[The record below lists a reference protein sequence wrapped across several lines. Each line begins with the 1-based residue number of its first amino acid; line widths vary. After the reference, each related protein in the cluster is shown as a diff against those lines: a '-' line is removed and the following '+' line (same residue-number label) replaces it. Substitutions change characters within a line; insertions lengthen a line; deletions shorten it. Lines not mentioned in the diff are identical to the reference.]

1 MAPDDDYFRWIGPL
15 VHAHR
20 PALLRVATREGLRPD
35 EAFDCVQE
43 ALIGFVQRPDA
54 RTWTTRLDEVSRMLG
69 ALVRNRARNM
79 RRLHHRARPH
89 TSDEARLGSLS
100 DVSASV
106 DELIERMEEHARLR
120 ACVDRLAEAQRH
132 VVTLRML
139 EDLPG
144 ETVADELCTTPGNVA
159 VLLHR
164 AKVNLRA
171 CMMAG

>member
-1 MAPDDDYFRWIGPL
+1 MRSDDYFRWIGSL
-15 VHAHR
+15 VHLHR
-20 PALLRVATREGLRPD
+20 PALLRVASREGLRPD

-43 ALIGFVQRPDA
+43 ALVGFVQRPDA
-54 RTWTTRLDEVSRMLG
+54 RTWTTRPDEASRMLG

-79 RRLHHRARPH
+79 RRRHHRSRPH
-89 TSDEARLGSLS
+89 NSDEAGLGALL
-100 DVSASV
+100 DVSPSV
-106 DELIERMEEHARLR
+106 DELIEGMEEHARLH

-144 ETVADELCTTPGNVA
+144 HAVAEELCTTPGNVA

-164 AKVNLRA
+164 AKVSLRA